1 MDIQYIRQM
10 EDRFYNKIDEAM
22 NEIQNLEYIDMVVG
36 IPFYNEKESLRYVI
50 KTAEEGLKAFPDMK
64 KLIVCAGDPAG
75 KEAMEAINGIDCEV
89 PCLFFL
95 MEPGINGR
103 GFSMRAIME
112 IAKRLEADA
121 VFLEADLKRE
131 GEWGFKPSWIERLI
145 YPLTEGYDII
155 FTSFRRH
162 YFEDTTGDLLAR
174 PILESLYSCQLKDP
188 LSGIYAIS
196 HDLIEDYCSNVNQ
209 WYEYAGGYGVDPW
222 MVTRAIV
229 WDKKICEVSLG
240 AKLTPPSAGKRV
252 FVFKEVARAIFECL
266 KNDQDYWLKSHMI
279 LKRPAVYGLEDRDRP
294 KEVSCRLTDFI
305 QAFESGYDRYRVVYE
320 KIFPDEVKRL
330 VEEIHS
336 LSHKD
341 FRFDENIWAR
351 VVCQFL
357 QTYSFD
363 AAISTEDILD
373 AFTVLYEGRTAGYIK
388 QVRQFRDYLVN
399 LKGIDMD
406 ELTYKKV
413 KDFYAGQVEALLA
426 LKPDFVKTWVEKT
439 SEVQPV
445 ITPLDYLEFIPGV
458 PIVLPKELKG
468 LGGSIIRTN
477 EIFRRVE
484 KKYSK
489 DFHDFIHNTLK
500 IPEGSS
506 PSEVCNGVKEFML
519 YLEDVMNRVFPGD
532 LYSSDGITEVANGI
546 FNLLPHGKVM
556 MVKSEILRKLL
567 YEFPPLNLMIRMDY
581 KNVTELLNNMSPRYA
596 ITLANIMEERQYVDR
611 VILWLEDNL
620 RPDSME
626 EVDIEP
632 IILNKDIIPDIS
644 DMRDITMLNKITGMI
659 TVSNLSKGMGGEYP
673 KLRYFT
679 HIVKNIVEA
688 EHYSYIWTL
697 YARERRGFGL
707 KVANSILGHHGRD
720 VFSAHNMFEN
730 WHQREMV
737 IRFKKLAE
745 GLESKGAKEEEKA
758 FYLMAEGYG
767 LSLIMND
774 GTFVPCSAWTWASYS
789 FRGGKGIPTP
799 LSLHVERDW
808 FDYDLLEEI
817 YKEMGYR
824 PEEILDEVF
833 QLIGEG
839 KESIDLIDAILGIK
853 PHTEAVMVQDVENWP
868 QAGSLTRYEK
878 NPILKPLPDHWWE
891 CRYVLNA
898 ATLRIKDR
906 VYLLY
911 RAFGR
916 DSISRIGLVISDGY
930 NIVERLPE
938 PVFYPENNT
947 EKDGCEDP
955 RVVIIDDRIYM
966 MYTAYD
972 GVVAQVA
979 AASISVED
987 FLNRDFDRWERL
999 GLAFPNLW
1007 DKDAILFPEKI
1018 NGKYV
1023 IYHRIEPSIWVSY
1036 SDELKFP
1043 WPKDGHKIIIG
1054 PRSGMMWDSLKIG
1067 AGTQPLKTRYGWL
1080 LIYHGVDDNLIY
1092 RLGVIL
1098 VDLKDPGRLLYRSP
1112 NPILSPEMEY
1122 ETGDRSTSWV
1132 PNVVFTCGAVPAED
1146 KDILDAGDEILV
1158 YYGSADTYICVAHA
1172 KVDEL
1177 IPEEVRK
1184 RIERETVGTFAA
1196 GQLYSR
1202 GDSHGSG

>member
-22 NEIQNLEYIDMVVG
+22 SEIQDMDYIDTVVG
-36 IPFYNEKESLRYVI
+36 IPFYNEKETLRNVI
-50 KTAEEGLKAFPDMK
+50 KTAEEGLKGFPDMK

-75 KEAMEAINGIDCEV
+75 REALEAIKGIDCEV

-95 MEPGINGR
+95 MESGINGR
-103 GFSMRAIME
+103 GFSIRAIME
-112 IAKRLEADA
+112 IAKRLEAD
-121 VFLEADLKRE
+121 VVLLEADLKRE
-131 GEWGFKPSWIERLI
+131 GKWGFKPSWLKRLI
-145 YPLTEGYDII
+145 YPLNEGYDMV

-162 YFEDTTGDLLAR
+162 YFEDTTGDLFVK
-174 PILESLYSCQLKDP
+174 PILEALYGCQLKDP
-188 LSGIYAIS
+188 LSGIYGIS
-196 HDLIEDYCSNVNQ
+196 HDMVEAYCAEAGH
-209 WYEYAGGYGVDPW
+209 WYEYTGGYGIDPW
-222 MVTRAIV
+222 MVTRAVI
-229 WDKKICEVSLG
+229 WDKKLCEVSLG
-240 AKLTPPSAGKRV
+240 AKLTPPSTGKRAY
-252 FVFKEVARAIFECL
+252 VFKEVARAIFECL
-266 KNDQDYWLKSHMI
+266 KDDQDYWLKSHMI
-279 LKRPAVYGLEDRDRP
+279 LKRPDIYGLEDRDRP
-294 KEVSCRLTDFI
+294 MEISCRLTDFV
-305 QAFESGYDRYRVVYE
+305 QAFQSGCERYRVIYE
-320 KIFPDEVKRL
+320 KILPEGLKRQIEEVY
-330 VEEIHS
+330 S
-336 LSHKD
+336 LPYKN
-341 FRFDENIWAR
+341 FRFNEDLWAQIIY
-351 VVCQFL
+351 QFL
-357 QTYSFD
+357 QVYCFKSNVPQ
-363 AAISTEDILD
+363 EDILD
-373 AFTVLYEGRTAGYIK
+373 AFTIMYEGRIAGYIK
-388 QVRQFRDYLVN
+388 QVRGFRDYLIDI
-399 LKGIDMD
+399 KGIDMD
-406 ELTYKKV
+406 ELTYKKTG
-413 KDFYAGQVEALLA
+413 DYYACQVETLLSM
-426 LKPDFVKTWVEKT
+426 KESFVKTWIEKT
-439 SEVQPV
+439 MEVQPV
-445 ITPLDYLEFIPGV
+445 ITPLDYLEFVPGV

-468 LGGSIIRTN
+468 LGGSIIRTS
-477 EIFRRVE
+477 EVFRRVE
-484 KKYSK
+484 KKYSN
-489 DFHDFIHNTLK
+489 DFHDFVHNMLK

-506 PSEVCNGVKEFML
+506 PLDVCNGVKEFML
-519 YLEDVMNRVFPGD
+519 HLEDAVNRVFQGD
-532 LYSSDGITEVANGI
+532 LYSSSGVAEVVKGI
-546 FNLLPHGKVM
+546 FNLLPHGKVLI
-556 MVKSEILRKLL
+556 VRSEILRKLL
-567 YEFPPLNLMIRMDY
+567 YEFPPLNLMLRVGY

-596 ITLANIMEERQYVDR
+596 LTLANITEERQYVDK
-611 VILWLEDNL
+611 VTLWLEDNL

-632 IILNKDIIPDIS
+632 IVLSREVIPDIP

-659 TVSNLSKGMGGEYP
+659 AVSSLSKGMGGEYP

-679 HIVKNIVEA
+679 HITKNIVEA
-688 EHYSYIWTL
+688 EHYSYIWKL
-697 YARERRGFGL
+697 YARERRGFGI

-720 VFSAHNMFEN
+720 IFSAHNMFEN

-737 IRFKKLAE
+737 VRFKRMAE
-745 GLESKGAKEEEKA
+745 GLESKGNKDEAKA

-767 LSLIMND
+767 LSLTLND

-799 LSLHVERDW
+799 LSLYVERDW
-808 FDYDLLEEI
+808 FNNDLLVEI

-824 PEEILDEVF
+824 PGEILEEVY

-839 KESIDLIDAILGIK
+839 KESDDLINIILGVK
-853 PHTEAVMVQDVENWP
+853 PHADAVMVQDVENWP
-868 QAGSLTRYEK
+868 AAGYLLRYDG

-891 CRYVLNA
+891 SRYVLNA

-906 VYLLY
+906 VYILY
-911 RAFGR
+911 RAFGK
-916 DSISRIGLVISDGY
+916 DSISRIGLAISDGY

-938 PVFYPENNT
+938 PVFYPKNST

-955 RVVIIDDRIYM
+955 RAVIINDKIYM

-979 AASISVED
+979 AASISIDD

-1023 IYHRIEPSIWVSY
+1023 MYHRIEPSMWVSY

-1112 NPILSPEMEY
+1112 NPILSPEKEY
-1122 ETGDRSTSWV
+1122 ETGDRSTAWV

-1146 KDILDAGDEILV
+1146 KEMLDAEDEILV
-1158 YYGSADTYICVAHA
+1158 YYGAADTYICVAHA
-1172 KVDEL
+1172 KVGEL

-1184 RIERETVGTFAA
+1184 RIDR
-1196 GQLYSR
+1196 
-1202 GDSHGSG
+1202 